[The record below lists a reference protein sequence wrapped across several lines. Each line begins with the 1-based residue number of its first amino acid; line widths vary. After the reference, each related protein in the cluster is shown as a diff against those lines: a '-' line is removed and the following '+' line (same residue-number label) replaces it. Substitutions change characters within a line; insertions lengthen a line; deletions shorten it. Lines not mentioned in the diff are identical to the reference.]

1 MNYINMEYWWND
13 DERRKLKHSEKKTSS
28 SATLSNTN
36 PTWTTLGLNPGLY
49 ADRSSTKHLS
59 HDQN

>member
-1 MNYINMEYWWND
+1 MEYWWND
-13 DERRKLKHSEKKTSS
+13 KDRRKLKHSEKNTSS
-28 SATLSNTN
+28 SATLSNKN

-49 ADRSSTKHLS
+49 AGRPSTKHLS